1 MLLKYF
7 DNFTGEWI
15 DIDTPAYTTLE
26 ADATGDWKTSV
37 GYKKYVALLS
47 QSTTS
52 APTAIVLENTLGG
65 TPSFSYTSTGN
76 YLLTLGSA
84 FDSNKTY
91 VIIGDSDVAQVICS
105 AVNVSNND
113 VELRTFNLSGTY
125 LNDIFNNTTIEIRV
139 YN

>member
-7 DNFTGEWI
+7 DSFTGLWL
-15 DIDTPAYTTLE
+15 DIATPPYTTLE
-26 ADATGDWKTSV
+26 ADSIGEWKTSV
-37 GYKKYVALLS
+37 GYKKYIALLS
-47 QSTTS
+47 QSATS
-52 APTAIVLENTLGG
+52 APTAIVLDNTLGG

-91 VIIGDSDVAQVICS
+91 VIIGNSDVAQVICS
-105 AVNVSNND
+105 AVNINNND
-113 VELRTFNLSGTY
+113 IQLRTFNLSGTY

>member
-1 MLLKYF
+1 MVLKYF

-15 DIDTPAYTTLE
+15 DIDTPPYTSLE
-26 ADATGDWKTSV
+26 ADSIGEWKTSV

-47 QSTTS
+47 QSASS

>member
-15 DIDTPAYTTLE
+15 DIDTPPYTSLE
-26 ADATGDWKTSV
+26 ADSIGEWKTSV

-47 QSTTS
+47 QSASS

>member
-15 DIDTPAYTTLE
+15 DIDTPPYTSLE
-26 ADATGDWKTSV
+26 ADSIGEWKTSV
-37 GYKKYVALLS
+37 GYKKYIALLT
-47 QSTTS
+47 QSASS